1 MTSAGAAA
9 AILLVAH
16 LIQSDAML
24 ATPAPGTA
32 ESAAESRAYQVGPG
46 DVLEVSVEGRPELS
60 RLVTVQPTGTVRLPR
75 AGEVAVTGLS
85 TAAVAARLAPLL
97 AAPDLPAPRVGVR
110 VTEYRS
116 QFVWVLGSVARPG
129 RKALRSGTRLVDALL
144 DAGGFTAEAVGA
156 VVVERPGGFEDGSR
170 EKRFRFP
177 RSTPGPE
184 ELAQLGL
191 PLAAGDVVH
200 AAARQWITV
209 SGAVHRPGRY
219 PLDAGLTLSAAL
231 AGAGGPLRRGERRA
245 GVRRRDAAG
254 ASRLIEADLDA
265 IRDGRAGDLPLLPGD
280 EVVVGGRR

>member
-1 MTSAGAAA
+1 MTAVGAGA
-9 AILLVAH
+9 AILLLAH
-16 LIQSDAML
+16 LIQSDAMR

-32 ESAAESRAYQVGPG
+32 ESALESRTYLVGPG

-75 AGEVAVTGLS
+75 AGEVAVSGLS
-85 TAAVAARLAPLL
+85 TATVAARLAPLL
-97 AAPDLPAPRVGVR
+97 AGPDLPEPRVGVR
-110 VTEYRS
+110 VAEYRS

-144 DAGGFTAEAVGA
+144 DAGGFTAEAAGE

-177 RSTPGPE
+177 REAPGPD

-191 PLAAGDVVH
+191 RLAAGDVVR
-200 AAARQWITV
+200 AEAQQWITV
-209 SGAVHRPGRY
+209 VGAVRRPGRY
-219 PLDAGLTLSAAL
+219 PLGEGLTLSAAL
-231 AGAGGPLRRGERRA
+231 ADAGGPLRRGERRA

-254 ASRLIEADLDA
+254 ASRLIDADLDA
-265 IRDGRAGDLPLLPGD
+265 IRDGRAQDVALLPGD
-280 EVVVGGRR
+280 EVVVGGRK